1 MCDILEAP
9 ERSAS
14 RGQDSAKYK
23 GQVKKTAGRG
33 NKEGVCDLEGSQ
45 WNCGD
50 GNMIQADSTENAGGG
65 GCRQGGLCE
74 GLQGPQRGC
83 RAWASQQMRLSS

>member
-50 GNMIQADSTENAGGG
+50 GNMIQADSPPAEEQLSLCAVEAG
-65 GCRQGGLCE
+65 RVIQLKSLCAAMKD
-74 GLQGPQRGC
+74 PMC
-83 RAWASQQMRLSS
+83 HS

>member
-65 GCRQGGLCE
+65 GCSLALSALLPHTPKGASGL
-74 GLQGPQRGC
+74 
-83 RAWASQQMRLSS
+83 